1 MVWID
6 GRYDIVGVQE
16 RAKYKRSSAADI
28 GPVDVVKYA
37 ETFGAKGLIHTN
49 PAKSRGAAVAVCTEI
64 GRSRGQSRDRA
75 GACDLEGNSST
86 TA

>member
-37 ETFGAKGLIHTN
+37 ETFGAKGLIHAN
-49 PAKSRGAAVAVCTEI
+49 PVKLRGAALH
-64 GRSRGQSRDRA
+64 GNRPSRRQPRDRS
-75 GACDLEGNSST
+75 GAL
-86 TA
+86 